1 MSVLLIAGS
10 PSTPS
15 RSAALLDAVEQRLNL
30 RGVAVERRRATDTGR
45 MPVTGFDRQPSS
57 NRPK

>member
-1 MSVLLIAGS
+1 MTVLLVAGS

-30 RGVAVERRRATDTGR
+30 RGVAVAC
-45 MPVTGFDRQPSS
+45 
-57 NRPK
+57 RPI